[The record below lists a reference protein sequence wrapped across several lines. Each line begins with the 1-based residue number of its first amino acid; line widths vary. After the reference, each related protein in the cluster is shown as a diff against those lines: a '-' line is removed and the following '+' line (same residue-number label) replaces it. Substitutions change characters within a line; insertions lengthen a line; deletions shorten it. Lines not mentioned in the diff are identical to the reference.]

1 MFWQKLYRWGD
12 KHEDR
17 VRGVLS
23 RYPIIYAL
31 IAGAAVVVFWRGVW
45 HSTDYISYLL
55 GFYDD
60 NSLHLLDG
68 PLSIVFSTIILLST
82 GVIVSEFI
90 GEQII
95 LSGLKGEKK
104 VVDKTMEEL
113 KEEES
118 ALRRIEDKL
127 EKIEKKL
134 NNKPG

>member
-45 HSTDYISYLL
+45 HTWDYFSASL
-55 GFYDD
+55 GFYDTGL
-60 NSLHLLDG
+60 NFWDG
-68 PLSIVFSTIILLST
+68 PLAIAAGTIVLLST

-95 LSGLKGEKK
+95 ISGLRGEKK
-104 VVDKTMEEL
+104 IVDKTMEEL
-113 KEEES
+113 SEEES
-118 ALRRIEDKL
+118 AIHRIENKL

-134 NNKPG
+134 DEKLGN